1 MILMIYKTKKLTFT
15 IARSVLQLIFFVTLN
30 SKNIIEALNI
40 VTSYNISVNIF
51 GENVSIA
58 TNNSNHAGLL
68 DTKLENMNELFR
80 SIIIEKISFF
90 VIT

>member
-1 MILMIYKTKKLTFT
+1 MIYKTKKLTFT

>member
-68 DTKLENMNELFR
+68 DTKLANMNELFR